1 MTYRVA
7 DTGTLLADIREQA
20 RRALQARLIAR
31 IPQAERSQL
40 VAAVTRHVRDMNETQ
55 IATWHTLLDH
65 QEPT

>member
-7 DTGTLLADIREQA
+7 DTGTLLAGIREQA
-20 RRALQARLIAR
+20 RKALQARLIAL

-40 VAAVTRHVRDMNETQ
+40 VAAVTRHVRDLNEAQ

-65 QEPT
+65 QEP